1 MKKFHVLAVLIMALW
16 GEYVLAQ
23 DRVITGT
30 VVDVSNSE
38 AIIGATVV
46 VQGST
51 IGTVTDL
58 DGKYKLSVPPNYKAL
73 TIGFIGYKPFK
84 VEIGSSN
91 VIDAELEEDVIG
103 LEQVVV
109 TAIGIAKEK
118 KALGYSVQEVK
129 GEDLSRSGESNLVG
143 ALAGKVAGVQI
154 TQSSGLPGASAYIRI
169 RGSNSFTWGS
179 NNQPLFII
187 DGVPMSN
194 DYNESG
200 NPGNLQNNFLDGVD
214 VSNRAVD
221 INPDDI
227 ASMSVLKGPA
237 AAALY
242 GLRASN
248 GAVIITTK
256 SGQGAGKKFRVD
268 VSSGISFEEVNL
280 LPEVQQRFSQGSGG
294 NISSTSSLSWGALV
308 DTLRLN
314 GEGVIVGQS
323 DASATTVPVP
333 TFDNIAPYFE
343 TGKTLKNSVSIS
355 GNSDLMHYYLSYSN
369 LSQDGIMPNS
379 GFDRNTF
386 KMSGKLKVTDKLTFG
401 SSVNYVSSGGDRIQ
415 KGSNLSNPLFTVYPA
430 PITYDLHGLPFA
442 QADDPYAQLHYRSA
456 FDNPLWSAANNSFKD
471 RVDRLFGNVSID
483 FLPLDWLTV
492 SYKLGTD
499 VYTDRRKSVLE
510 LGSGDTGG
518 RFTSPPSGGQIYED
532 THINREVN
540 SDLLI
545 KATRNFG
552 DKLEVNVLL
561 GNNVNF
567 QYYNRVYTE
576 GNGFSIGGFHN
587 ISNTSTVAT
596 VDRTN
601 RKRIVGVFGD
611 IQLAYN
617 RQLYLGITG
626 RNDWSSTLPAS
637 NPSFF
642 YPAVNLGWV
651 FTETLGLTDNEIF
664 PYGKL
669 RASWAQVGQDAPIYA
684 TQTTYTLSTPGS
696 GFTSDDIGFPQNG
709 VNAFEFGNVIGNP
722 NIKPQNE
729 TSYEIGA
736 DLRFFRNRLGLDITY
751 YDAVAEDQIFSVP
764 ISGASGARSLILN
777 AGEITNK
784 GLEMVLT
791 ATPIETKD
799 FAWDI
804 TLNYS
809 KNESEV
815 VKLEEGVDAI
825 TIGGFTAP
833 QVRLVQGQPYATLWG
848 SRYLRDDNGNIV
860 YDDSDPTSGSYGMP
874 LQDPNTGIIGNSQP
888 DWIGG
893 LINTLTYKNFTLT
906 VQFDT
911 RQGGDIYAGNT
922 RLLRLYGM
930 TKETEDRSATA
941 VLPGVKGHLD
951 ASGNLVTN
959 GTNDIEIVKGEA
971 FWRTYQDAIDEANV
985 FDGSFVRLRELTL
998 SYRLG
1003 TASLKK
1009 TPFTGVEIHFT
1020 GRNLALFT
1028 DYPNFDPETS
1038 LGGASNLQ
1046 GFEYLNMPNARSLGG
1061 GVKFSF

>member
-1 MKKFHVLAVLIMALW
+1 MKNFHVIAVLLMALW
-16 GEYVLAQ
+16 GQYVFAQ

-30 VVDVSNSE
+30 VLDSNSSE
-38 AIIGATVV
+38 PIIGATVV
-46 VQGST
+46 VPGST

-58 DGKYKLSVPPNYKAL
+58 DGKYSLKIPDSYK
-73 TIGFIGYKPFK
+73 TVTVSFIGYKPFE
-84 VEIGSSN
+84 VELGADT
-91 VIDAELEEDVIG
+91 VLDVQLEEDVIG

-118 KALGYSVQEVK
+118 KALGYSVQEVE
-129 GEDLSRSGESNLVG
+129 GEDLARAGDANLVS
-143 ALAGKVAGVQI
+143 ALVGKVAGVQI
-154 TQSSGLPGASAYIRI
+154 TQSSGLPGASSYIRI

-179 NNQPLFII
+179 NNQPLFVI

-194 DYNESG
+194 DYQESG
-200 NPGNLQNNFLDGVD
+200 NPGNLQNNFLEGVD
-214 VSNRAVD
+214 VSNRAID
-221 INPDDI
+221 LNPDDI

-256 SGQGAGKKFRVD
+256 SGREAGKRFRID
-268 VSSGISFEEVNL
+268 VNSSVSFEEVNV
-280 LPEVQQRFSQGSGG
+280 LPEIQQKFSQGAGG
-294 NISSTSSLSWGALV
+294 SYGPGSSLSWGALV
-308 DTLRLN
+308 DTLRLDA
-314 GEGVIVGQS
+314 EGNIVGQS
-323 DASATTVPVP
+323 SPSATTIPVP
-333 TFDNIAPYFE
+333 IFDNVTPYFQ
-343 TGKTLKNSVSIS
+343 TGHTIKNSVSIS
-355 GNSDLMHYYLSYSN
+355 GNSDIADYYLSYSN
-369 LSQDGIMPNS
+369 LDQDGILPNS
-379 GFDRNTF
+379 GFNRNTI
-386 KMSGKLKVTDKLTFG
+386 KMSGKLKINEKLSFG
-401 SSVNYVSSGGDRIQ
+401 SSVNYVTSGGDRVQ

-442 QADDPYAQLHYRSA
+442 REDDPYAQLHYRSA
-456 FDNPLWSAANNSFKD
+456 FDNPLWAAANNSFTD
-471 RVDRLFGNVSID
+471 RVDRTFGNMSID
-483 FLPLDWLTV
+483 YLPLDWLKI

-510 LGSGDTGG
+510 LGSGETGG
-518 RFTSPPSGGQIYED
+518 RFTNPPSGGQIYED

-545 KATRNFG
+545 SANRTFG
-552 DKLEVNVLL
+552 EKLDVSIVV
-561 GNNVNF
+561 GNNIND

-596 VDRTN
+596 TEKTN
-601 RKRIVGVFGD
+601 RKRIIGVFGD
-611 IQLAYN
+611 LQFAYN
-617 RQLYLGITG
+617 RTLYLGLTG

-651 FTETLGLTDNEIF
+651 FTESLGLTDNAVL

-684 TQTTYTLSTPGS
+684 TQTTYVSATPGS
-696 GFTSDDIGFPQNG
+696 GFTSDDIVFPQNG

-722 NIKPQNE
+722 EIKPQNE

-736 DLRFFRNRLGLDITY
+736 DLRFFRNRLGLDVTY
-751 YDAVAEDQIFSVP
+751 YDAVAKDQIFSVP
-764 ISGASGARSLILN
+764 VSAASGARSLILN

-784 GLEMVLT
+784 GIELVLT
-791 ATPIETKD
+791 ATPIETNN
-799 FAWDI
+799 FSWDI
-804 TLNYS
+804 TVNYS
-809 KNESEV
+809 KNESEI
-815 VKLEEGVDAI
+815 VKLADGVDAI

-848 SRYLRDDNGNIV
+848 SRYLRDDAGNIV
-860 YDDSDPTSGSYGMP
+860 YDDSNPASASYGMP
-874 LQDPNTGIIGNSQP
+874 LQDPNTGIIGNTQP

-893 LINTLTYKNFTLT
+893 LINTLIYKNFSLT

-911 RQGGDIYAGNT
+911 RQGGDVYAGNT

-930 TKETEDRSATA
+930 TKETEGRAETA
-941 VLPGVKGHLD
+941 VLPGVKGHIGAD
-951 ASGNLVTN
+951 GNLVVN
-959 GTNDIEIVKGEA
+959 GTNDIEITKGEA

-985 FDGSFVRLRELTL
+985 FDGSFVRLREVTL

-1003 TASLKK
+1003 ADLVKK
-1009 TPFTGVEIHFT
+1009 TPFNGLEIYFS

-1046 GFEYLNMPNARSLGG
+1046 GFEYLSMPNARSLGG
-1061 GVKFSF
+1061 GLKISF